1 MDIKSLPRALLFSMI
16 VIAAISL
23 NGSAPVTQ
31 PTMVLRHG
39 DPGPIPSWVEM
50 LAERKMADDGD
61 TCDEIRE
68 LILKERK
75 LLDQWRQGQAGSE
88 AALAEFIRTSSA
100 RQVPG
105 VHTDSALQYC
115 LFWMRRD
122 RVLRLSPK
130 EGLWILYYLEE
141 EFGNDAAY
149 KAFLLQMQRLMN
161 DGRTSVGG
169 YVQEQLQRII
179 SLCTETADDVD
190 VKFDE

>member
-39 DPGPIPSWVEM
+39 DPGPVPSWVEM
-50 LAERKMADDGD
+50 LADRKMADDGD

-75 LLDQWRQGQAGSE
+75 LLDQWKRRQAGSE

-122 RVLRLSPK
+122 IVRGCIDLARQDMHSAERNPSEQAALYANRIGLGGHEKALCKRMKTDVADYDASLRLMVVNPYFPMH
-130 EGLWILYYLEE
+130 G
-141 EFGNDAAY
+141 
-149 KAFLLQMQRLMN
+149 
-161 DGRTSVGG
+161 DG
-169 YVQEQLQRII
+169 
-179 SLCTETADDVD
+179 
-190 VKFDE
+190 